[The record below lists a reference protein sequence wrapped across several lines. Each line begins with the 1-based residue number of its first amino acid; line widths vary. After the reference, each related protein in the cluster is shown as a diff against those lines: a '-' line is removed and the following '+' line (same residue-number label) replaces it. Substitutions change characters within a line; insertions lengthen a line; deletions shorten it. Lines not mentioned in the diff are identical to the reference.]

1 MKLAPLKQYHP
12 GLDYDRSPN
21 DGISH
26 ACRNN
31 KLGVNH
37 IREREKPGIK
47 LDWFRAKTDESKVMW
62 L

>member
-47 LDWFRAKTDESKVMW
+47 LD
-62 L
+62 